1 MKRLFLMGSMF
12 CMALAVTADD
22 VTKIDASK
30 VQRITFSGDQI
41 TVTFNDGTP
50 AATLDMGTVVLD
62 FSTTTSVEE
71 RIAIVKKAGLQD
83 KKVYDVKG
91 REVVNGERLLV
102 QGSLKAGIY
111 IIDGKK
117 VTIK

>member
-30 VQRITFSGDQI
+30 VQRITFNGDQV
-41 TVTFNDGTP
+41 TVTYNDGTP
-50 AATLDMGTVVLD
+50 DATLDMGAVVLD
-62 FSTTTSVEE
+62 FSIATSVEQ
-71 RIAIVKKAGLQD
+71 RAAIVKKAGLQG

-91 REVVNGERLLV
+91 REVVNGERLMV

>member
-1 MKRLFLMGSMF
+1 
-12 CMALAVTADD
+12 
-22 VTKIDASK
+22 
-30 VQRITFSGDQI
+30 
-41 TVTFNDGTP
+41 
-50 AATLDMGTVVLD
+50 
-62 FSTTTSVEE
+62 
-71 RIAIVKKAGLQD
+71 VKKAGLQD

-91 REVVNGERLLV
+91 REVVNGERLMV